1 MGEDRVTVW
10 AVRLGTRDEGERGSL
25 AVSGGSIAF
34 HPDREEGGS
43 ALRIPLG
50 QVRKVKRTLGSPVI
64 VVEHADPAGVVRRIR
79 TAFYFVKP
87 PPLPPRRGEPE
98 PPSTDIPDAPL
109 PFSTGMPSQ
118 ILKRRAARF
127 GGIAS
132 LAGWNRIKKRD
143 VKRWRDRLRDA
154 VASDQRPR

>member
-10 AVRLGTRDEGERGSL
+10 AVRLGTRDEGQRGSL
-25 AVSGGSIAF
+25 SVSGDAIAF
-34 HPDREEGGS
+34 DPDPDEEGH
-43 ALRIPLG
+43 ALRIPLR
-50 QVRKVKRTLGSPVI
+50 QVRKVKRIHGSPVI
-64 VVEHADPAGVVRRIR
+64 VVEHADAAGVRRR
-79 TAFYFVKP
+79 TLTAFYFVKP

-98 PPSTDIPDAPL
+98 PASTEIPDAPL

-132 LAGWNRIKKRD
+132 LSGWNRIKKRD
-143 VKRWRDRLRDA
+143 VKRWRDRLREA
-154 VASDQRPR
+154 AAGARGPR

>member
-25 AVSGGSIAF
+25 AVSANAIAF
-34 HPDREEGGS
+34 DPDPDEGGR
-43 ALRIPLG
+43 ALNIPLR
-50 QVRKVKRTLGSPVI
+50 QVRKVKRILGSPVI
-64 VVEHADPAGVVRRIR
+64 VVEHADPTGVARLTR

-98 PPSTDIPDAPL
+98 PASTEIPDAPL

-143 VKRWRDRLRDA
+143 VKRWRDRLREA
-154 VASDQRPR
+154 VASARRAR